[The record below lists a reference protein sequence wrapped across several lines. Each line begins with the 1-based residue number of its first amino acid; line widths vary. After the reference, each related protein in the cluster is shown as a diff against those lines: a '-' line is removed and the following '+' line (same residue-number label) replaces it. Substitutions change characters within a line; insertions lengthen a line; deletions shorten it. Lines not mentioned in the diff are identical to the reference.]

1 MVDRK
6 LIRNIIIFTT
16 CLVIGGTFG
25 LSATSGIS
33 HGEAFYETIII
44 LLTHFD
50 HYGFKDTGSRTLTVI
65 LIICSIV
72 VVAYL
77 LKVLADYIVGLGD
90 GLKRHHMKSKIARIK
105 NHQIVCGLGRVGS
118 QVADELFDEGV
129 EFVAVDRSEERVK
142 AAIQKGYIAILGD
155 STKEDVLESLGIDRA
170 TGLVASLGDD
180 SANLFVTLASR
191 QMNPHLFIVA
201 RVNRE
206 ENRSRMQRAGA
217 DRTTMPYQIGGYH
230 MATMLTR
237 QNAVDFLEVLSANN
251 NSDLRVEEMKVP
263 AHSSLAGK
271 KLNWLYG
278 QKVGATVLALNSQD
292 GMSKVNPSGS
302 ETIYAGDKLV
312 IMGTAEQI
320 QQVGTIV

>member
-6 LIRNIIIFTT
+6 LIRNIALFTT
-16 CLVIGGTFG
+16 LLLAVGTFG
-25 LSATSGIS
+25 FSSTTHMSY
-33 HGEAFYETIII
+33 GEAFYETASI
-44 LLTHFD
+44 LLTHVD
-50 HYGFKDTGSRTLTVI
+50 HYGFKDPQSRTLSLLLV
-65 LIICSIV
+65 ICSIV

-90 GLKRHHMKSKIARIK
+90 GLKRHHMKSKISRMK

-142 AAIQKGYIAILGD
+142 AAIQKGYVAILGD

-180 SANLFVTLASR
+180 SANLFVTLAGR
-191 QMNPHLFIVA
+191 QLNPHLFIVA

-206 ENRSRMQRAGA
+206 ENRTRMQRAGA

-237 QNAVDFLEVLSANN
+237 QNAVDFLEILAANN
-251 NSDLRVEEMKVP
+251 NSELRVEEMKVP
-263 AHSSLAGK
+263 GHSSLAGK

-292 GMSKVNPSGS
+292 GMSKVNPSGN
-302 ETIYAGDKLV
+302 ETIYAGDKLIV
-312 IMGTAEQI
+312 MGTTDQLH
-320 QQVGTIV
+320 QVGTIV